1 MIQVK
6 GTLTDAGG
14 NPASHAHILFKTSKG
29 FGSVLPSAELTVI
42 TDSQGGYD
50 FTLSVGIHLIYVR
63 YGDGFELIGKT
74 VINSDTPSPLTVS
87 DLLNQTQP
95 LLPEEIAQVATM
107 LAEVKE
113 KSEQV
118 ANHAIF
124 AELYASQSKASADR
138 AAAVV
143 TGGTATFEPSP
154 GKIPLADAR
163 GKISS
168 GWLDWDSSAMAIA
181 LASGGRLEV
190 IKDAVGNAH
199 LFGVWPIQTYEQL
212 QIPNCPFTGVIDVF
226 RKQDGTFR
234 SECRIAIHKSVN
246 VGGRTVS
253 RAGLAPYVNLN
264 FDEFKTKA
272 SDLSGGFR
280 MLDVYHDAFINWQIL
295 SILAKGGQ
303 QPRGNTEWG
312 RAHDMISEVGRRV
325 DGMLSNERTGNG
337 ATLTGSGPNS
347 WRHDGTAF
355 GVSDWVGNVW
365 EWIDGLKMVN
375 GQFYLAQYS
384 GQPEAQWVATGRY
397 INSGNVLSMTPPT
410 SPVSGEQTWGLLT
423 KTGNYVGNELMQKLF
438 IEPIDCTKILNGRFY
453 YNTDGERLPLR
464 RGSWSNAGNAGPA
477 ALYMLSARSLRD
489 SRFAG
494 RLAFVS

>member
-1 MIQVK
+1 MPDLSIYKVNLDTPQPDGRK
-6 GTLTDAGG
+6 GESPRAAFTKYNDLVDDLQNGTTGRLISEIEPNSPFALMEWVDTSLSPPLIKRRNAANSAWVTIGSYDQKLGTAAGA
-14 NPASHAHILFKTSKG
+14 N
-29 FGSVLPSAELTVI
+29 LPSGVTELGTAAGANLPSGV
-42 TDSQGGYD
+42 TELKN
-50 FTLSVGIHLIYVR
+50 TVGI
-63 YGDGFELIGKT
+63 ESST
-74 VINSDTPSPLTVS
+74 TSS
-87 DLLNQTQP
+87 
-95 LLPEEIAQVATM
+95 
-107 LAEVKE
+107 
-113 KSEQV
+113 
-118 ANHAIF
+118 AN
-124 AELYASQSKASADR
+124 
-138 AAAVV
+138 
-143 TGGTATFEPSP
+143 
-154 GKIPLADAR
+154 KIPQANAS
-163 GKISS
+163 GKLDPN
-168 GWLDWDSSAMAIA
+168 WLDWDSAAMSIV

-190 IKDAVGNAH
+190 INDAAGNAH

-253 RAGLAPYVNLN
+253 RPGLAPYVNLN

-295 SILAKGGQ
+295 SIIAKGGQ

-365 EWIDGLKMVN
+365 EWVDGLKMVN

-397 INSGNVLSMTPPT
+397 INSGNVLSMTPPP
-410 SPVSGEQTWGLLT
+410 SPVASNQAWNLLT
-423 KTGNYVGNELMQKLF
+423 KTGDYVANELMQKLF

-453 YNTDGERLPLR
+453 YNTDGERLPFR
-464 RGSWSNAGNAGPA
+464 RGNWFNAGNAGAA
-477 ALYMLSARSLRD
+477 ALNLGSARSYRD
-489 SRFAG
+489 GSIGG

>member
-1 MIQVK
+1 MPDLSIYKVNLDTPQPDGRK
-6 GTLTDAGG
+6 GESPRAAFTKYNDLIDGLEGGATGNVISSTEPAEKFARMQWVDTSVTPPLIKRRNSENNAWVTIGSYDQKLGTAAGA
-14 NPASHAHILFKTSKG
+14 N
-29 FGSVLPSAELTVI
+29 LPSGVTELKNT
-42 TDSQGGYD
+42 
-50 FTLSVGIHLIYVR
+50 VGI
-63 YGDGFELIGKT
+63 ESST
-74 VINSDTPSPLTVS
+74 TS
-87 DLLNQTQP
+87 
-95 LLPEEIAQVATM
+95 A
-107 LAEVKE
+107 
-113 KSEQV
+113 
-118 ANHAIF
+118 ANKIPQAN
-124 AELYASQSKASADR
+124 
-138 AAAVV
+138 AA
-143 TGGTATFEPSP
+143 
-154 GKIPLADAR
+154 GKIEA
-163 GKISS
+163 

-295 SILAKGGQ
+295 SIIAKGGQ

-312 RAHDMISEVGRRV
+312 RAHNMISEVGRRV

-464 RGSWSNAGNAGPA
+464 RGSWSNAGNSGPA
-477 ALYMLSARSLRD
+477 ALYILSARSLRD

>member
-1 MIQVK
+1 MPDLSLYKVDLDTPQPNGRK
-6 GTLTDAGG
+6 GESPRSAFTKYNDLIDELEGGATGNVISSTEPAEKFARMQWVDTSVTPPLIKRRNSANSAWVTIGSYDQKLGTAAGA
-14 NPASHAHILFKTSKG
+14 N
-29 FGSVLPSAELTVI
+29 LPSGVTELKNT
-42 TDSQGGYD
+42 
-50 FTLSVGIHLIYVR
+50 VGI
-63 YGDGFELIGKT
+63 E
-74 VINSDTPSPLTVS
+74 SS
-87 DLLNQTQP
+87 
-95 LLPEEIAQVATM
+95 AT
-107 LAEVKE
+107 
-113 KSEQV
+113 SS
-118 ANHAIF
+118 AN
-124 AELYASQSKASADR
+124 
-138 AAAVV
+138 
-143 TGGTATFEPSP
+143 
-154 GKIPLADAR
+154 KIPQANAS
-163 GKISS
+163 GKLDPS
-168 GWLDWDSSAMAIA
+168 WLDWDSAAMAIV

-199 LFGVWPIQTYEQL
+199 LFGVWPIQAYEQL
-212 QIPNCPFTGVIDVF
+212 QIPDCPFTGVIDVF

-272 SDLSGGFR
+272 SDLSGGFI

-295 SILAKGGQ
+295 SIIAKGGQ

-312 RAHDMISEVGRRV
+312 RANDMISEVGRRV

-365 EWIDGLKMVN
+365 EWVDGLKMVN

-397 INSGNVLSMTPPT
+397 INSGHVLSMTPPP
-410 SPVSGEQTWGLLT
+410 SPVSGDQTWGLLT
-423 KTGNYVGNELMQKLF
+423 KTGNYVANQLMQKLF
-438 IEPIDCTKILNGRFY
+438 IEPIECTKILNGRFY
-453 YNTDGERLPLR
+453 YSTDGEKLPFR
-464 RGSWSNAGNAGPA
+464 RGAWSVAGVAGPA
-477 ALYMLSARSLRD
+477 ALALHRDRSLRD
-489 SRFAG
+489 ITIGG
-494 RLAFVS
+494 RLAFAP

>member
-1 MIQVK
+1 MPDLSIYKVNLDTPQPDGRK
-6 GTLTDAGG
+6 GESPRVAFTKYNDLVAELQNGTTGRLISEIEPSSPFALMEWVDTSLSPPLIKRRNSANSAWVTIGSYDQKLGTAAGA
-14 NPASHAHILFKTSKG
+14 N
-29 FGSVLPSAELTVI
+29 LPSGVTELKNT
-42 TDSQGGYD
+42 
-50 FTLSVGIHLIYVR
+50 VGI
-63 YGDGFELIGKT
+63 ESST
-74 VINSDTPSPLTVS
+74 TSS
-87 DLLNQTQP
+87 
-95 LLPEEIAQVATM
+95 
-107 LAEVKE
+107 
-113 KSEQV
+113 
-118 ANHAIF
+118 AN
-124 AELYASQSKASADR
+124 
-138 AAAVV
+138 
-143 TGGTATFEPSP
+143 
-154 GKIPLADAR
+154 KIPLANAA
-163 GKISS
+163 GKIDA
-168 GWLDWDSSAMAIA
+168 GWLDWDSAAMAIV

-190 IKDAVGNAH
+190 IKDALGNAH

-280 MLDVYHDAFINWQIL
+280 MLDFYHDAFINWQIL
-295 SILAKGGQ
+295 SIIAKGGQ

-312 RAHDMISEVGRRV
+312 RAHNMISEVGRRV

-365 EWIDGLKMVN
+365 EWVDGLKMVN
-375 GQFYLAQYS
+375 GQFYIAEYS

-397 INSGNVLSMTPPT
+397 INAGHVLSMTPPT
-410 SPVSGEQTWGLLT
+410 SPFASSQVWGLLT
-423 KTGNYVGNELMQKLF
+423 KAENYAPSELMQKLF
-438 IEPIDCTKILNGRFY
+438 IEPIDCTKILNGLFN
-453 YNTDGERLPLR
+453 YNTDGERLPFR
-464 RGSWSNAGNAGPA
+464 RGSRGSAVNAGPA
-477 ALYMLSARSLRD
+477 ALSLDNARAVRDGSLGD
-489 SRFAG
+489 
-494 RLAFVS
+494 RLCFVS

>member
-1 MIQVK
+1 MPDLSIYKVNLNTPQPDGRK
-6 GTLTDAGG
+6 GESPRAAFTKYNDLVDELQNGTTGRLISEIEPSSPFALMEWVDTSLSPPLIKRRNSANSAWVTIGSYDQKLGTAAGV
-14 NPASHAHILFKTSKG
+14 N
-29 FGSVLPSAELTVI
+29 LPSGVTELKNT
-42 TDSQGGYD
+42 
-50 FTLSVGIHLIYVR
+50 VGI
-63 YGDGFELIGKT
+63 ESST
-74 VINSDTPSPLTVS
+74 TSS
-87 DLLNQTQP
+87 
-95 LLPEEIAQVATM
+95 
-107 LAEVKE
+107 
-113 KSEQV
+113 
-118 ANHAIF
+118 AN
-124 AELYASQSKASADR
+124 
-138 AAAVV
+138 
-143 TGGTATFEPSP
+143 
-154 GKIPLADAR
+154 KIPLANAA
-163 GKISS
+163 GKIDA
-168 GWLDWDSSAMAIA
+168 GWLDWDSAAMAIV

-212 QIPNCPFTGVIDVF
+212 QIPDCPFTGVIDVF

-234 SECRIAIHKSVN
+234 SECRIAIHQSVN

-280 MLDVYHDAFINWQIL
+280 MLDVYHDAFITWQIL
-295 SILAKGGQ
+295 SIIAKGGQ

-397 INSGNVLSMTPPT
+397 INSGHVLSMTPPP
-410 SPVSGEQTWGLLT
+410 SPVASNQTWGLLT
-423 KTGNYVGNELMQKLF
+423 KTGNYVANELMQKLF

-453 YNTDGERLPLR
+453 YNTDGERIPIR
-464 RGSWSNAGNAGPA
+464 RGSWGHAGNSGPA
-477 ALYMLSARSLRD
+477 ALSLLEARSLRN
-489 SRFAG
+489 SYLGG

>member
-1 MIQVK
+1 MPDLSIYKVNLDTPQPDGRK
-6 GTLTDAGG
+6 GESPRVAFTKYNDLVDDLQNGATGRLISEIEPNSPFALMEWVDTSISPPLIKRRNAANSAWVTIGSYDQKLGTAAGANLPSG
-14 NPASHAHILFKTSKG
+14 VTELKNTVGIESSKTS
-29 FGSVLPSAELTVI
+29 SANKI
-42 TDSQGGYD
+42 PQ
-50 FTLSVGIHLIYVR
+50 
-63 YGDGFELIGKT
+63 
-74 VINSDTPSPLTVS
+74 
-87 DLLNQTQP
+87 
-95 LLPEEIAQVATM
+95 
-107 LAEVKE
+107 
-113 KSEQV
+113 
-118 ANHAIF
+118 AN
-124 AELYASQSKASADR
+124 
-138 AAAVV
+138 AA
-143 TGGTATFEPSP
+143 
-154 GKIPLADAR
+154 GKIDA
-163 GKISS
+163 S
-168 GWLDWDSSAMAIA
+168 WLDWDSAAMAIV

-212 QIPNCPFTGVIDVF
+212 QIPDCPFTGVIDVF

-272 SDLSGGFR
+272 SDLSGGFT

-295 SILAKGGQ
+295 SIIAKGGQ

-347 WRHDGTAF
+347 WRHDGTAL

-365 EWIDGLKMVN
+365 EWVDGLKMVN
-375 GQFYLAQYS
+375 GQFYIAEYS
-384 GQPEAQWVATGRY
+384 GQPEAQWLATGRY
-397 INSGNVLSMTPPT
+397 INSGHVLSMTPPP
-410 SPVSGEQTWGLLT
+410 SPVSGNETWSLLT
-423 KTGNYVGNELMQKLF
+423 KTGNYVANELMQKLF
-438 IEPIDCTKILNGRFY
+438 IEPINCTKILKGRFY
-453 YNTDGERLPLR
+453 YHTDGERLPIR
-464 RGSWSNAGNAGPA
+464 RGSWGNAGDAGPA
-477 ALYMLSARSLRD
+477 AMNFNNARSHRNINLGD
-489 SRFAG
+489 

>member
-1 MIQVK
+1 MPDLSIYKVNLDTPQPDGRKGESPRAAFTKYNDLVK
-6 GTLTDAGG
+6 ALEGG
-14 NPASHAHILFKTSKG
+14 IT
-29 FGSVLPSAELTVI
+29 GSVISNTAPTQTYALMEWIDTSTSPATVKRRNSLNTAWITIGSYEQKIGTAAGANLPSGVTELKN
-42 TDSQGGYD
+42 
-50 FTLSVGIHLIYVR
+50 SVGI
-63 YGDGFELIGKT
+63 E
-74 VINSDTPSPLTVS
+74 
-87 DLLNQTQP
+87 
-95 LLPEEIAQVATM
+95 AAT
-107 LAEVKE
+107 
-113 KSEQV
+113 
-118 ANHAIF
+118 
-124 AELYASQSKASADR
+124 ASA
-138 AAAVV
+138 ANKIPQANSA
-143 TGGTATFEPSP
+143 
-154 GKIPLADAR
+154 GKIDA
-163 GKISS
+163 S
-168 GWLDWDSSAMAIA
+168 WLDWDSAAMALV

-190 IKDAVGNAH
+190 IKDALGNAH

-212 QIPNCPFTGVIDVF
+212 QIPGCPFTGVIDVF

-337 ATLTGSGPNS
+337 AILTGSGPNS

-365 EWIDGLKMVN
+365 EWVDGFKMVN
-375 GQFYLAQYS
+375 GQFYIAEYS

-397 INSGNVLSMTPPT
+397 INSGHVLSMTPPP
-410 SPVSGEQTWGLLT
+410 SPVSSNQTWGLLT
-423 KTGNYVGNELMQKLF
+423 KTGNYVANELMQKLF

-453 YNTDGERLPLR
+453 YNTDGECLPFR
-464 RGSWSNAGNAGPA
+464 RGSWDVAGVAGPA
-477 ALYMLSARSLRD
+477 ALGLYNARSRRG
-489 SRFAG
+489 SFIG
-494 RLAFVS
+494 SRLAFVS